1 MRLGNIKL
9 RPATIQ
15 HVLRAFGLYLG
26 TSALDILTSL
36 HFPPGIQEGNPFARH
51 ADGSFWLKHALITD
65 GINTLEAFI
74 VSLGCFMG
82 ARIFGKRVALF
93 AAGLPWLYLGWMHLD
108 AAFNNIFIEIPH
120 LYQETASDAIRHLLG
135 AN

>member
-1 MRLGNIKL
+1 MRLGGLKL
-9 RPATIQ
+9 KPPSIR
-15 HVLRAFGLYLG
+15 HVLQSFALYIT

-65 GINTLEAFI
+65 GINTLEAVI
-74 VSLGCFMG
+74 VSLGCFVG
-82 ARIFGKRVALF
+82 ARIFGRRVALF
-93 AAGLPWLYLGWMHLD
+93 AAGLPFLYLGWVHLD
-108 AAFNNIFIEIPH
+108 AAFNNVFIEIPH